1 MDSLRGIETRLS
13 DIQKSLSRLVSDND
27 ILVGHSIDHDLKCL
41 HWRHEKVA
49 KKDLYKTYFLSQVAD
64 TSIAFPNPDGSGRTP
79 SLKALAKEHLCREIQ
94 QGTEGHDSRED
105 ALAALDLM
113 KLKVS

>member
-1 MDSLRGIETRLS
+1 MRNGE
-13 DIQKSLSRLVSDND
+13 
-27 ILVGHSIDHDLKCL
+27 DLPK
-41 HWRHEKVA
+41 HKI
-49 KKDLYKTYFLSQVAD
+49 YFLSQVVD
-64 TSIAFPNPDGSGRTP
+64 TSIAFPNPNGSKKKR
-79 SLKALAKEHLCREIQ
+79 SLKALAKEHLGRKIQ